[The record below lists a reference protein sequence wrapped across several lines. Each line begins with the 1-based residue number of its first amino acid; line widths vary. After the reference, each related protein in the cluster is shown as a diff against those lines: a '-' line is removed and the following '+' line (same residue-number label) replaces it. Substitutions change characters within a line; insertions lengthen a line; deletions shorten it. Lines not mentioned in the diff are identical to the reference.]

1 MPQPRKPLK
10 LLQLSG
16 GLKNHPGRYK
26 DRLNEPQDPRPPRG
40 PSSWLSK
47 EEKAAYREIL
57 KTDEYGIFRMC
68 DCLAIDT
75 TAKLLAEARANI
87 LSVSGHNSLFS
98 ALGKLGMTPKAR
110 TKLNIPHQMG
120 KNKFDDD

>member
-26 DRLNEPQDPRPPRG
+26 DRLNEPQDPRPTRG

-47 EEKAAYREIL
+47 DEKAAYREIL
-57 KTDEYGIFRMC
+57 KNDEYGIFRLC
-68 DCLAIDT
+68 DCIAIDM
-75 TAKLLAEARANI
+75 TAKLLADARANKLNATGHKQL
-87 LSVSGHNSLFS
+87 LSM
-98 ALGKLGMTPKAR
+98 LGKLGMTPKAR
-110 TKLNIPHQMG
+110 MKLNIPVPMK